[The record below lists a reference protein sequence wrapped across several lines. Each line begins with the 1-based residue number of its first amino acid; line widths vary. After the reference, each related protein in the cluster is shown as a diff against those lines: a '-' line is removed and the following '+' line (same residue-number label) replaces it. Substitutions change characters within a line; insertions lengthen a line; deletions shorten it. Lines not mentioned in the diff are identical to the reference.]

1 MSPVTSPLKEKVS
14 ITLDSDVVDKITQ
27 YARMDGRNFSQYI
40 NFVLMRHIRAVEK
53 RQNEKKT
60 L

>member
-14 ITLDSDVVDKITQ
+14 ITLDSDVVYKITQ

-40 NFVLMRHIRAVEK
+40 NFVLMRHICAVEK

>member
-1 MSPVTSPLKEKVS
+1 MSPVTNPLKEKVS
-14 ITLDSDVVDKITQ
+14 ITLDSDVVNKITQ

>member
-1 MSPVTSPLKEKVS
+1 MSPVTSPLKEKS
-14 ITLDSDVVDKITQ
+14 ASHWIAIVDKITQ

-40 NFVLMRHIRAVEK
+40 NFVLMRHICAVEK

>member
-1 MSPVTSPLKEKVS
+1 MSPVTSPLKERVS
-14 ITLDSDVVDKITQ
+14 ITLDSDVVDKITR

-53 RQNEKKT
+53 RPNEKKT

>member
-1 MSPVTSPLKEKVS
+1 MSPVTSPLKERVS

>member
-27 YARMDGRNFSQYI
+27 YARMDGRNFSRYI